1 MYKQAI
7 VYKTFIQTVFGSLV
21 YGSPHTMTNQDNK
34 QCDSLCLDS
43 HQQLC
48 IGDRV
53 TFQVYGNIC
62 NGIVI
67 DYDSSQEKHLIYYL
81 SGNFEWHNFSKI
93 PFWKRG
99 QPKFDDDAH
108 TCTRGT
114 TAYAQVYGMLVS

>member
-53 TFQVYGNIC
+53 TFQVYGNLC
-62 NGIVI
+62 NSIVI
-67 DYDSSQEKHLIYYL
+67 VEPESNLPDTS
-81 SGNFEWHNFSKI
+81 
-93 PFWKRG
+93 
-99 QPKFDDDAH
+99 
-108 TCTRGT
+108 
-114 TAYAQVYGMLVS
+114 LVNAFKENPYTQFTK